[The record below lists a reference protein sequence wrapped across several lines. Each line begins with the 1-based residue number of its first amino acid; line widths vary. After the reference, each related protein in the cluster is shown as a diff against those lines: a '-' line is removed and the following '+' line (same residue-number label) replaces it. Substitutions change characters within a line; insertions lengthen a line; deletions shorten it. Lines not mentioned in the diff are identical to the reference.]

1 MLKILSSQSRTITGA
16 AIIIAGAT
24 LINKFVGIARDRT
37 IAHYFGA
44 GPVTDAYYAAF
55 KIPDL
60 IYNLL
65 VVGALTAG
73 FIPIFTKLFYAGENK
88 NPAWKMANNIL
99 NILGLALLFFCAIG
113 IAAAPWISRLIAP
126 GFLAENMPL
135 VVSFSRILFLSPIF
149 LGASMVMGGVL
160 QSLRQFVLYSI
171 APIFYNLGI
180 IFGAVV
186 IVPFVGPI
194 GLAIGVVLGA
204 FMHFILQFFGAW
216 HAGYR
221 WRWVLNFKDKAALE
235 VGRLMVPRS
244 LGLAVSQT
252 HTIITTVLASLL
264 PIGSVAAYSF
274 ADNLHYVPIGIIGV
288 SFAMAIF
295 PVLSLN
301 VAQNNLGDF
310 KKNLSAGIRQ
320 IIFLITPC
328 IIIFLLLRAQIV
340 RVVFGSGAF
349 DWTATITTANA
360 LAFFALGML
369 ADSLIPLLAR
379 AFFALSD
386 TKTPLFTG
394 LLGSL
399 ASIISALL
407 LMRPLGVAG
416 LALAGVVGGAVALSL
431 LTIFMRKKI
440 GSFADENIIPT
451 IYKIA
456 IAGLGMAA
464 MVQIMKYPLAKIFD
478 QNYFWGIF
486 GQGFIAG
493 LAGLSIYAILCY
505 IMKLQELS
513 QIMSSLRKK
522 WLRLRN
528 VQSTEIIETKE

>member
-1 MLKILSSQSRTITGA
+1 
-16 AIIIAGAT
+16 
-24 LINKFVGIARDRT
+24 
-37 IAHYFGA
+37 
-44 GPVTDAYYAAF
+44 
-55 KIPDL
+55 
-60 IYNLL
+60 
-65 VVGALTAG
+65 
-73 FIPIFTKLFYAGENK
+73 
-88 NPAWKMANNIL
+88 
-99 NILGLALLFFCAIG
+99 
-113 IAAAPWISRLIAP
+113 
-126 GFLAENMPL
+126 
-135 VVSFSRILFLSPIF
+135 
-149 LGASMVMGGVL
+149 
-160 QSLRQFVLYSI
+160 
-171 APIFYNLGI
+171 
-180 IFGAVV
+180 
-186 IVPFVGPI
+186 
-194 GLAIGVVLGA
+194 
-204 FMHFILQFFGAW
+204 
-216 HAGYR
+216 
-221 WRWVLNFKDKAALE
+221 
-235 VGRLMVPRS
+235 
-244 LGLAVSQT
+244 
-252 HTIITTVLASLL
+252 
-264 PIGSVAAYSF
+264 
-274 ADNLHYVPIGIIGV
+274 
-288 SFAMAIF
+288 
-295 PVLSLN
+295 
-301 VAQNNLGDF
+301 
-310 KKNLSAGIRQ
+310 
-320 IIFLITPC
+320 
-328 IIIFLLLRAQIV
+328 
-340 RVVFGSGAF
+340 VVFGSGAF

>member
-399 ASIISALL
+399 ASIISAFL